1 AVGAAQKRP
10 GALRHGAVC
19 PRGNHPPSRHSDSAG
34 DARIDGEDARSA
46 RDPGRQA
53 RLRVACRVAARRRHG
68 AAEAGRRVPAP
79 HRRRSHRLE
88 AIRSRQY
95 PSNAVHL
102 MRPLPVI
109 ISVSTDILRRF
120 NCRAVISTPPMATRL
135 AMTAR
140 ALFRFTGPDKSQLAC
155 LDKGGAWVAQ
165 SHADFLATNGGDAT
179 AARLW
184 DGLPYVPKPMD
195 DFPEMEAALEKARE
209 YLGEERPVRDR
220 IAAYRSRGILADEAE
235 LLGRIADIHGR
246 LASMYLAK
254 AAKVFRQHHRSRET
268 ESPVA
273 AAADDQ
279 DTDATDGNDLKG

>member
-1 AVGAAQKRP
+1 
-10 GALRHGAVC
+10 
-19 PRGNHPPSRHSDSAG
+19 
-34 DARIDGEDARSA
+34 
-46 RDPGRQA
+46 
-53 RLRVACRVAARRRHG
+53 
-68 AAEAGRRVPAP
+68 
-79 HRRRSHRLE
+79 
-88 AIRSRQY
+88 
-95 PSNAVHL
+95 
-102 MRPLPVI
+102 
-109 ISVSTDILRRF
+109 
-120 NCRAVISTPPMATRL
+120 
-135 AMTAR
+135 MTAR

-254 AAKVFRQHHRSRET
+254 AAKLFRQHHRSRET

-279 DTDATDGNDLKG
+279 DTDATDGNDLKGECASMVAAIVDRVLPEELTDKMSPADAQALARDMIREVFEPKGRLRERARRDPARLAEIVGLATLPAVANGQRHNVAAALVDMLEYAKLVGFEPDFGEADWPRLRARARRGMTVS